1 MGKERK
7 KTDNKGGTARRHHTG
22 GWYVCM
28 CIGFEFFFRFNTGNH
43 PVEMFVPMLHFKD
56 VGFTFDIATARGK
69 PVVLE
74 MWAYPNKDESVK
86 ALYEEVNVCTIPAMC
101 WTASLS
107 S

>member
-1 MGKERK
+1 MANGK
-7 KTDNKGGTARRHHTG
+7 
-22 GWYVCM
+22 V
-28 CIGFEFFFRFNTGNH
+28 FNTGNH

-86 ALYEEVNVCTIPAMC
+86 ALYERGGERLHHPGDVRDGCPKREGT
-101 WTASLS
+101 
-107 S
+107 